1 MFTESNNNDEKA
13 GFIEDNT
20 TNEYAT
26 VNESS
31 NLQELSGHCN
41 PMAIDV
47 DPYNTIEQPLVR
59 ADTTACDIQSSSND
73 TERIIEN
80 YSTVIPKSLRKTNQ
94 MIRKSYENI
103 AEQSQDE
110 YATIVPK
117 SERINSNNTCNET
130 HKVENLGKAEYASVI
145 PKSKRKTVTNRQGKD
160 EKTEGNITI
169 NTNLNVDKGEKDVYA
184 SVETK
189 SKKKA
194 KDDKANKRDK
204 TKKKNALGTMD
215 FADIVLRLE
224 RHRQRDQWHSTPDLL
239 NPTGNQYSNI
249 LLSSMHDLSG
259 DSQFSKPV
267 PNDQRLLD
275 IHGLDCVRG
284 KELAQGAAA
293 GHEYDV
299 ICPIQRRK
307 VLYMMFS
314 ITQAGIK
321 G

>member
-1 MFTESNNNDEKA
+1 MSSKGLNCFTESNNNEEKA

-26 VNESS
+26 VNECS
-31 NLQELSGHCN
+31 NPQDLSGHCN

-47 DPYNTIEQPLVR
+47 DPYNTIEQPIER
-59 ADTTACDIQSSSND
+59 ADTTACDIQSSSNN

-94 MIRKSYENI
+94 IRKSYENI

-110 YATIVPK
+110 YATVVPK
-117 SERINSNNTCNET
+117 SERVNSNNTSNET
-130 HKVENLGKAEYASVI
+130 NKVDSLGKAEYASVI
-145 PKSKRKTVTNRQGKD
+145 PKSKRKIVTNRQGKD

-169 NTNLNVDKGEKDVYA
+169 NTNLNVDKGGKDMYA

-194 KDDKANKRDK
+194 KDEKANKRDK
-204 TKKKNALGTMD
+204 TKKKNALGTTD
-215 FADIVLRLE
+215 FADIALRLE
-224 RHRQRDQWHSTPDLL
+224 RHRQRDHWHSTPDLL

-267 PNDQRLLD
+267 PDDQRLLD
-275 IHGLDCVRG
+275 IHGLDSVRR
-284 KELAQGAAA
+284 KELAHGAAV

-314 ITQAGIK
+314 MS
-321 G
+321 